1 MAYGIGQEIEELTE
15 LGVPA
20 LTQMQ
25 SVNPQ
30 LKYALALQEATNI
43 VNAAARERDMAMEQP
58 QPPQVVGQLEQGLA
72 ERLMPGAQQMA
83 QQMPPQPMPMQPG
96 VAGVPAPNMM
106 MAGGGIVSFADGG
119 NVEGNNFSRQE
130 FMYGPL
136 LKNLGVGPMYDFGG
150 ELNEDFMNR
159 AKKRAAVEK
168 YGPDA
173 AMPVGSNQ
181 PIPMLMQKYGSER
194 VMEFLEG
201 QKRFNEIEGN
211 VSPQAREQFEM
222 EKANFMSRFS
232 DMVEDIRQTQSGSLD
247 ISEEVLNFDKGGL
260 TSIDPRMLGTP
271 LLPPV
276 TGLLDAAQAQ
286 EGLTNIENEESF
298 LSKLKRYPLYSD
310 EEGPFMKQ
318 FPEVIQKV
326 RRYLPDQ
333 VQNAR
338 WFSNEIL
345 LPELKAAA
353 ENDPTIRERFNRAF
367 REARSKGRET
377 FEFMG
382 GDYHTKYVEEMASGG
397 IVGFANR
404 GLVKAE
410 DIDMDNLLNAL
421 MMTESGGDPNAVGNM
436 GELGAYQ
443 IRPSTAAQ
451 PGLGVAPFTGDLF
464 DPEASRNFSRE
475 YLQALLDRYNGDVE
489 AALIA
494 YNAGYQNADN
504 FVAGGRDYEE
514 LPQPDTTRPHVR
526 KIMSNAN
533 ADSANDLIARR
544 TLNQEADAEAEMN
557 LLDAAQDRR
566 DAFFDLLD
574 SGGEK
579 VSPGEEAAMRRRA
592 LREEGV
598 PLGAP
603 NRELRMLLPELAESY
618 DAEQQADAEAE
629 MNLLDAAQGRRDA
642 FFDLINSGMESS
654 DTDAALGLL
663 ESIMGPTE
671 SEENTG
677 EPISANPYGTSK
689 IRPRYQLEPEEPPV
703 QTQETIDGYEQLS
716 RVSPNPLGRNRE
728 VYQASTADEDLM
740 GRRGQQTRDWNEE
753 GFAIAQR
760 YADAM
765 SGGTIPVDSPF
776 FNTTNIRRALASD
789 NPALTSS
796 MRQTLAKKINV
807 EEPVDLVEELTAS
820 GSDGFR
826 FYDPN
831 TFNNTE
837 EIVEEDQNG
846 NNVIAEIIEQQM
858 ESGAKGAPGSD
869 AKFRTQEEIIAAEEG
884 RDGVNTG
891 SGRYEVIGTGD
902 NNSIAQRPMSIQE
915 QYNQLT
921 QPQSGTEA
929 FFDLLQ
935 TLGGG
940 AGRSKGYEA
949 AGIMQ
954 QAQDRDQLEQI
965 EALALIEAQNRADAI
980 DAQNQTDQSRFID
993 RYIAANRGGEKTPA
1007 QLGVEA
1013 TQVYLRANNIYAGQ
1027 TNRIEGYSDMVGQLM
1042 DQPTNPLV
1050 RAHAEA
1056 VRKYGAESD
1065 QANTAFEVLLDTAQ
1079 DVYERAYELPGL

>member
-1 MAYGIGQEIEELTE
+1 
-15 LGVPA
+15 
-20 LTQMQ
+20 
-25 SVNPQ
+25 
-30 LKYALALQEATNI
+30 
-43 VNAAARERDMAMEQP
+43 
-58 QPPQVVGQLEQGLA
+58 
-72 ERLMPGAQQMA
+72 
-83 QQMPPQPMPMQPG
+83 
-96 VAGVPAPNMM
+96 PAPNMM

-119 NVEGNNFSRQE
+119 NVREKRPEYGEGISSLDELLTKDPRPIQIGREKGKGFMDNRQPIIGLMERYSPEFVNNFLMNE
-130 FMYGPL
+130 KYYKDA
-136 LKNLGVGPMYDFGG
+136 LKNADPRYRDVAQQTYDNFLSG
-150 ELNEDFMNR
+150 LKSR
-159 AKKRAAVEK
+159 A
-168 YGPDA
+168 
-173 AMPVGSNQ
+173 
-181 PIPMLMQKYGSER
+181 
-194 VMEFLEG
+194 
-201 QKRFNEIEGN
+201 
-211 VSPQAREQFEM
+211 
-222 EKANFMSRFS
+222 
-232 DMVEDIRQTQSGSLD
+232 SG
-247 ISEEVLNFDKGGL
+247 LNFLADLELIRGGPSDYQTSLRKGSGEKFRQDVHDIIDKKKAKGETLNGMEQLFEATRGDGMADGGL

-345 LPELKAAA
+345 LPQLKAAA

-421 MMTESGGDPNAVGNM
+421 MMTESSGDPNAVGTV

-451 PGLGVAPFTGDLF
+451 PGFGIAPFTGDLF
-464 DPEASRNFSRE
+464 DPEASRNFSKE
-475 YLQALLDRYNGDVE
+475 YLQALLDRYDGDVE

-579 VSPGEEAAMRRRA
+579 VSPGEEAAMRRSA

-598 PLGAP
+598 PLNMP

-654 DTDAALGLL
+654 ETEPVNYAEEIGSAYRDLTGGTGLNNVDPRSLGTPLVDPVMGLLNANTDTDLGLL
-663 ESIMGPTE
+663 ESIMGLTE

-677 EPISANPYGTSK
+677 KPISANPYGTSK
-689 IRPRYQLEPEEPPV
+689 IRPRYQL
-703 QTQETIDGYEQLS
+703 
-716 RVSPNPLGRNRE
+716 
-728 VYQASTADEDLM
+728 
-740 GRRGQQTRDWNEE
+740 
-753 GFAIAQR
+753 
-760 YADAM
+760 
-765 SGGTIPVDSPF
+765 
-776 FNTTNIRRALASD
+776 
-789 NPALTSS
+789 
-796 MRQTLAKKINV
+796 
-807 EEPVDLVEELTAS
+807 
-820 GSDGFR
+820 
-826 FYDPN
+826 
-831 TFNNTE
+831 
-837 EIVEEDQNG
+837 
-846 NNVIAEIIEQQM
+846 
-858 ESGAKGAPGSD
+858 
-869 AKFRTQEEIIAAEEG
+869 
-884 RDGVNTG
+884 
-891 SGRYEVIGTGD
+891 
-902 NNSIAQRPMSIQE
+902 
-915 QYNQLT
+915 
-921 QPQSGTEA
+921 
-929 FFDLLQ
+929 
-935 TLGGG
+935 
-940 AGRSKGYEA
+940 
-949 AGIMQ
+949 
-954 QAQDRDQLEQI
+954 
-965 EALALIEAQNRADAI
+965 
-980 DAQNQTDQSRFID
+980 
-993 RYIAANRGGEKTPA
+993 
-1007 QLGVEA
+1007 
-1013 TQVYLRANNIYAGQ
+1013 
-1027 TNRIEGYSDMVGQLM
+1027 
-1042 DQPTNPLV
+1042 
-1050 RAHAEA
+1050 
-1056 VRKYGAESD
+1056 
-1065 QANTAFEVLLDTAQ
+1065 
-1079 DVYERAYELPGL
+1079 

>member
-119 NVEGNNFSRQE
+119 
-130 FMYGPL
+130 
-136 LKNLGVGPMYDFGG
+136 
-150 ELNEDFMNR
+150 
-159 AKKRAAVEK
+159 
-168 YGPDA
+168 
-173 AMPVGSNQ
+173 MPVGNNQ
-181 PIPMLMQKYGSER
+181 PIPKLMQKYGSDV
-194 VMEFLEG
+194 VMRFLEG
-201 QKRFNEIEGN
+201 QQRFRNIEGN

-222 EKANFMSRFS
+222 EKANFMSGFP
-232 DMVEDIRQTQSGSLD
+232 VEFIQDVLQTQSGSLD

-345 LPELKAAA
+345 LPQLKAAA

-421 MMTESGGDPNAVGNM
+421 MMTESSGDPNAVGRV

-475 YLQALLDRYNGDVE
+475 YLQALLDRYDGDVE

-579 VSPGEEAAMRRRA
+579 VSPGEEAAMRRSA

-598 PLGAP
+598 PLNMP

-654 DTDAALGLL
+654 ETEPVNYAEEIGSAYRDLTGGTGLNNVDPRSLGTPLVDPVMGLLNANTDTDADAEAEINLLNAAQDRRNSTLELL

-671 SEENTG
+671 SEEVSSYVPPNKG
-677 EPISANPYGTSK
+677 DYGMVYGPGDMLRDANVPNEYNPFSVLSPGNISDTVRRMRQRGA
-689 IRPRYQLEPEEPPV
+689 
-703 QTQETIDGYEQLS
+703 ETVE
-716 RVSPNPLGRNRE
+716 R
-728 VYQASTADEDLM
+728 
-740 GRRGQQTRDWNEE
+740 
-753 GFAIAQR
+753 
-760 YADAM
+760 
-765 SGGTIPVDSPF
+765 
-776 FNTTNIRRALASD
+776 RRALAEA
-789 NPALTSS
+789 NPSLSTEDIAALDEQLQSNVTSE
-796 MRQTLAKKINV
+796 RNQTAPNLYQYGTEDIV
-807 EEPVDLVEELTAS
+807 EEGQVS
-820 GSDGFR
+820 
-826 FYDPN
+826 PN
-831 TFNNTE
+831 LYQYGTE

-846 NNVIAEIIEQQM
+846 NNVVDEIIEQQM

-869 AKFRTQEEIIAAEEG
+869 AKYRTPEEITD
-884 RDGVNTG
+884 RDVYGDQLSSSTDGTGSVNTG
-891 SGRYEVIGTGD
+891 SGRYEVIGTDD

-980 DAQNQTDQSRFID
+980 TAQNQTDMSRFVEN
-993 RYIAANRGGEKTPA
+993 YITANASEA
-1007 QLGVEA
+1007 QTRADLFVEA
-1013 TQVYLRANNIYAGQ
+1013 SQLYLTSRNIYAGQ
-1027 TNRIEGYSDMVGQLM
+1027 IDKAADFRALVENRIADLTDSRSREYKR
-1042 DQPTNPLV
+1042 V
-1050 RAHAEA
+1050 RDAQGANSPEA
-1056 VRKYGAESD
+1056 KA
-1065 QANTAFEVLLDTAQ
+1065 LLDSIIQESRTIFEAG
-1079 DVYERAYELPGL
+1079 EEFGAN